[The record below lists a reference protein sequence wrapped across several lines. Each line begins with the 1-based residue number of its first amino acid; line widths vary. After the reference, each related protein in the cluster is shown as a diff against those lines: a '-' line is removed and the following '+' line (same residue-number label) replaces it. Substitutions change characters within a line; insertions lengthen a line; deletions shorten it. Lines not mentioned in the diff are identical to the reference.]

1 MAKRTDTTRIMQ
13 IIDQY
18 LNLLQ
23 ENGIIFEKV
32 YIYGSYAKGTAHEDS
47 DINLAIVTENWLSD
61 KFDSQFE
68 FNETRE

>member
-1 MAKRTDTTRIMQ
+1 MQ
-13 IIDQY
+13 TIDQY

-32 YIYGSYAKGTAHEDS
+32 YLYGSYAKGAVREDS
-47 DINLAIVTENWLSD
+47 DIDLAIVAENWLPD
-61 KFDSQFE
+61 NFDAQFK